1 MIRKRGSNAARQPG
15 RNEGVPVEI
24 EMAALDDLGP
34 RARAAICN
42 APLGTLAV
50 SIVSQVVD
58 VNNKIEAENEQ
69 RAAAGLQLRPY
80 LDPKEP
86 RLDANLAAGITDY
99 NFRLLCIDRPVEDAR
114 SGVIPLRPRPSPHSV
129 REQRKAMRGAR
140 RWSTYGRP

>member
-1 MIRKRGSNAARQPG
+1 MRKRGSNAARQPG

-69 RAAAGLQLRPY
+69 RAALGLPLRPY
-80 LDPKEP
+80 LDPREP
-86 RLDANLAAGITDY
+86 GLDANLAAGIINY
-99 NFRLLCIDRPVEDAR
+99 NFKLLCLDRPEEDAR
-114 SGVIPLRPRPSPHSV
+114 SGIIPLRPRPSPKSM
-129 REQRKAMRGAR
+129 REQHKAMRGAR
-140 RWSTYGRP
+140 RWLTYGRP